1 LATSPDIRASLLS
14 VELSMVRREASR
26 MVQGRS
32 SPSIQNRSVSNKE
45 EEEEEEDELAPMMPD
60 TPMKTDGAATER

>member
-1 LATSPDIRASLLS
+1 
-14 VELSMVRREASR
+14 MVRREASR

-45 EEEEEEDELAPMMPD
+45 EEEEDELAPMMPD

>member
-45 EEEEEEDELAPMMPD
+45 EEEEDELAPMMPD
-60 TPMKTDGAATER
+60 TPMKTDSAATER